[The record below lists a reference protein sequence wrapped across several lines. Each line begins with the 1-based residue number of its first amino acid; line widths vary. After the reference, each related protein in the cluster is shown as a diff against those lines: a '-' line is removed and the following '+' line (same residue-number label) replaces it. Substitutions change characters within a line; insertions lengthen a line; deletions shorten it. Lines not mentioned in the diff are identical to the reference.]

1 MSSLCSVLSFEVL
14 GTLEISTPPKDAA
27 EAEAEAEAEKEK
39 EKVKEEHTFLNN
51 IYKSVLLSLRS
62 RQSRLLMRD
71 CT

>member
-1 MSSLCSVLSFEVL
+1 VKE
-14 GTLEISTPPKDAA
+14 GRNREISTPPKDAA

-39 EKVKEEHTFLNN
+39 EKGKVKEEHTFLNN
-51 IYKSVLLSLRS
+51 IYKLVLLSLRS